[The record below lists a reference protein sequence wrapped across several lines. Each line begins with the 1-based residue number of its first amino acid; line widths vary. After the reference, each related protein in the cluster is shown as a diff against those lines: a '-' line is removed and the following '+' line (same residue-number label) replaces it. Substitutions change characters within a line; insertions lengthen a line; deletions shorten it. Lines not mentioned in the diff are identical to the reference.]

1 MTCTKSKSLLSPY
14 LDGKVTGAEMQKI
27 AVHLGGCPECRREFA
42 MLRITQGLV
51 SKLGPKKAPPE
62 LSLRLRVALSQE
74 AAMTPRRRLQRM
86 LARAEDAFNSMLVP
100 ATAGAVTAVIFFG
113 LLMGFFTL
121 PTTLEAANDNS
132 PALFY
137 TPPEL
142 AGTQFTISNTPGPL
156 MVEAVIDENGR
167 VVDWNLMSER
177 NKETDNALPEI
188 KNMLLFTVFR
198 PATVMGRPTT
208 SRVVLSFSAINVR
221 G

>member
-14 LDGKVTGAEMQKI
+14 LDGKLTGAEMQAI
-27 AVHLGGCPECRREFA
+27 AAHIGGCGECRREFA
-42 MLRITQGLV
+42 MLRVTQGLV
-51 SKLGPKKAPPE
+51 AKLGPKKAPPE

-74 AAMTPRRRLQRM
+74 AALTPRRRLQA
-86 LARAEDAFNSMLVP
+86 LLVRAEEAFNSMLVP
-100 ATAGAVTAVIFFG
+100 ATAGAVTAIVFFG

-121 PTTLEAANDNS
+121 PTLAAADNNS

-142 AGTQFTISNTPGPL
+142 AATQFTFSNTPGSL

-167 VVDWNLMSER
+167 VVDWNQMGER
-177 NKETDNALPEI
+177 NKETDMALPEI

-198 PATVMGRPTT
+198 PATLMGKPTT

>member
-14 LDGKVTGAEMQKI
+14 LDGKLTGAEMQAI
-27 AVHLGGCPECRREFA
+27 AAHISGCGECRREFA
-42 MLRITQGLV
+42 MLRVTQGLV
-51 SKLGPKKAPPE
+51 AKLGPKKAPPE

-74 AAMTPRRRLQRM
+74 ASLTPRRRLQAL
-86 LARAEDAFNSMLVP
+86 LARAEEAFNSMLVP
-100 ATAGAVTAVIFFG
+100 ATAGAVTAIVFFG

-121 PTTLEAANDNS
+121 PTPLEAANDGS

-142 AGTQFTISNTPGPL
+142 AGTQFTFSNSPGSL

-177 NKETDNALPEI
+177 NKETDKALPEI

-198 PATVMGRPTT
+198 PATLMGKPTT